1 MKGRFIFFIGFVLP
15 YKHTPRANLSDNDEK
30 CYYFPILVG
39 KVLPSSVFIYQ
50 SVSTEVQTHERE
62 LAALC
67 SRGDEAARR
76 TVYELYSGWILCICR
91 RYMPDTQDAE
101 DLTHD
106 AFMKIF
112 DKIGKFRYSGKG
124 SLKAWMSRLTANM
137 ALNRLRDEK
146 KMESL
151 DIADV
156 PEPTEEEAKDI
167 PLDVLVSLI
176 SSLPPQRRA
185 VFNMFCIDDWSHAEI
200 AKELGISENA
210 STITLLKA
218 RRELAAKIKEWIKDN
233 A

>member
-1 MKGRFIFFIGFVLP
+1 
-15 YKHTPRANLSDNDEK
+15 
-30 CYYFPILVG
+30 
-39 KVLPSSVFIYQ
+39 
-50 SVSTEVQTHERE
+50 
-62 LAALC
+62 
-67 SRGDEAARR
+67 
-76 TVYELYSGWILCICR
+76 
-91 RYMPDTQDAE
+91 
-101 DLTHD
+101 
-106 AFMKIF
+106 
-112 DKIGKFRYSGKG
+112 
-124 SLKAWMSRLTANM
+124 
-137 ALNRLRDEK
+137 
-146 KMESL
+146 MESL